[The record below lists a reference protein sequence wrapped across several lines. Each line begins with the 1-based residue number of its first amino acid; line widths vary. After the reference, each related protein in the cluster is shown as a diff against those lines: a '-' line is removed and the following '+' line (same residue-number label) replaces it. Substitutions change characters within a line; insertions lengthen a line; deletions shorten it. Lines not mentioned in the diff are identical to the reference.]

1 MKSLRIVFMGTPD
14 FAVPTLEALVKGP
27 HEVIGVFCQPD
38 KQRGRGQKITMCPV
52 KETALSHDIPVY
64 QPITLRDEAG
74 EQLLREL
81 NPDLIVVVAYG
92 KILPPWLIALPIYG
106 CINVHASLL
115 PKYRGAAPIQASIL
129 NGETETGVTI
139 MKMDDGLDTG
149 DILRVV
155 TTMIEPLETAG
166 QLFDRLSLM
175 GGEAI
180 NSAIEDWVNG
190 AITPIK
196 QDDEKATY
204 AGKITK
210 EMGLINWSESAQSLG
225 FKIRGLNPAPGC
237 YTFFNGKRLKI
248 WLAKPTEGITASEN
262 LPGTIVQVGDSSF
275 AVATGEGVLDILEVQ
290 PENKKRMSAGDFCRG
305 HQIKAGMA
313 FNEQP

>member
-14 FAVPTLEALVKGP
+14 FAVPTLAALIEGP
-27 HEVIGVFCQPD
+27 HEVIGAFCQPD

-52 KETALSHDIPVY
+52 KETALKHDIPVY
-64 QPITLRDEAG
+64 QPVTLRDEAS
-74 EQLLREL
+74 EQLLHEL

-92 KILPPWLIALPIYG
+92 KILPPWLIALPQYG

-129 NGETETGVTI
+129 NGDTETGVTI

-149 DILRVV
+149 DILKVV
-155 TTMIEPLETAG
+155 TTPIKPLETAG
-166 QLFDRLSLM
+166 QLFDRLAVM
-175 GGEAI
+175 GGESI
-180 NSAIEDWVNG
+180 NSVIYDW
-190 AITPIK
+190 ITGSIKPVK
-196 QDDEKATY
+196 QDDAKATY

-210 EMGLINWSESAQSLG
+210 EMGLIDWKENARALS

-237 YTFFNGKRLKI
+237 YTYFNGKRLKV
-248 WLAKPTEGITASEN
+248 WLAQAADAVSGSDNA
-262 LPGTIVQVGDSSF
+262 PGTIVKVSENSF
-275 AVATGEGVLDILEVQ
+275 YVAAGEGVLEVLEVQ

-305 HQIKAGMA
+305 HQVKAGMA

>member
-14 FAVPTLEALVKGP
+14 FAVPTLEALIEGS
-27 HEVIGVFCQPD
+27 HEVIGAFCQPD

-52 KETALSHDIPVY
+52 KETALKHNIPVY
-64 QPITLRDEAG
+64 QPVTLRDEAS

-92 KILPPWLIALPIYG
+92 KILPPWLIALPQYG

-129 NGETETGVTI
+129 NGDTETGVTI

-149 DILRVV
+149 DMLKVV
-155 TTMIEPLETAG
+155 TTAIEPLETAG
-166 QLFDRLSLM
+166 QLFDRLAAM
-175 GGEAI
+175 GGESI
-180 NSAIEDWVNG
+180 NSAISDWISGSIKPV
-190 AITPIK
+190 K
-196 QDDEKATY
+196 QDDAKATY

-210 EMGLINWSESAQSLG
+210 EMGLIDWNESARALG

-237 YTFFNGKRLKI
+237 YTYFNGKRLKV
-248 WLAKPTEGITASEN
+248 WLAQTADAVSGSDN
-262 LPGTIVQVGDSSF
+262 TPGTIVKVSENSF
-275 AVATGEGVLDILEVQ
+275 FVATGNGVLEVLEVQ

-305 HQIKAGMA
+305 HQVKAGMA

>member
-14 FAVPTLEALVKGP
+14 FAVPTLEALINGP
-27 HEVIGVFCQPD
+27 HKVIGVFCQPD
-38 KQRGRGQKITMCPV
+38 KQRGRGQKVTMCPV
-52 KETALSHDIPVY
+52 KETALQHEIPVH
-64 QPITLRDEAG
+64 QPVTLRDEAG

-81 NPDLIVVVAYG
+81 DLDLIVVVAYG
-92 KILPPWLIALPIYG
+92 KILPPWLIALPTYG
-106 CINVHASLL
+106 CLNVHASLL

-129 NGETETGVTI
+129 HGDTETGVTI
-139 MKMDDGLDTG
+139 MRMDDGLDTG

-155 TTMIEPLETAG
+155 TTEIKPLETSG
-166 QLFDRLSLM
+166 ELFHRLSIM
-175 GGEAI
+175 GGESI
-180 NSAIEDWVNG
+180 NQAIEDWVAG
-190 AITPIK
+190 SITPIK
-196 QDDEKATY
+196 QDDAKATY

-210 EMGLINWSESAQSLG
+210 DMGLIDWSESAQILG

-237 YTFFNGKRLKI
+237 YTFFNGKRLKL
-248 WLAKPTEGITASEN
+248 WLAKPAEGISSNGAE
-262 LPGTIVQVGDSSF
+262 PGTIVHVGGASF
-275 AVATGEGVLDILEVQ
+275 AVATGDGVLDILEVQ